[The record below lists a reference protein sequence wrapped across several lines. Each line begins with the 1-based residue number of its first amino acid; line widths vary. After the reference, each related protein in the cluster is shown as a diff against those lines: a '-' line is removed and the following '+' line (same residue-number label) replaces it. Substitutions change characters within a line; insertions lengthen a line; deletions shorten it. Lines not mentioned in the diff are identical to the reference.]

1 MITKKYVVDIIYSLG
16 IKRHNASSCIF
27 SLIGF
32 SLFFKYL
39 WLVYQNNKNR
49 HHSCCILSV
58 TDLWPRPFPA
68 CQVCSWVQVVP
79 CYLSHLVPPS
89 PLARLQVVRGKY
101 HITASRQ
108 GKYHITASRQG
119 KYHTTACRQGE
130 YNTTASCQGK
140 SHNTANRQG
149 KYHTISSRQKGNI
162 TLLLVVRGKYH
173 TTASRRNITQL
184 QTVRGNMTQ
193 LLVVKGIS
201 HSC

>member
-101 HITASRQ
+101 HTTASCQ

-119 KYHTTACRQGE
+119 KYHTTA
-130 YNTTASCQGK
+130 SCQREISHYCK
-140 SHNTANRQG
+140 SSGEISHYCKSSG
-149 KYHTISSRQKGNI
+149 EISHYCMSSR
-162 TLLLVVRGKYH
+162 
-173 TTASRRNITQL
+173 
-184 QTVRGNMTQ
+184 
-193 LLVVKGIS
+193 GI
-201 HSC
+201 